1 MPLVDPDDLP
11 PPPLTADLTFEDRP
25 GGFEVWLSER
35 TAHDHH
41 DLVEASMRWLEVQ
54 PGAQGVL
61 CEDPVVLMVDG
72 RWNEDL
78 KSELGACVGES

>member
-1 MPLVDPDDLP
+1 
-11 PPPLTADLTFEDRP
+11 
-25 GGFEVWLSER
+25 
-35 TAHDHH
+35 
-41 DLVEASMRWLEVQ
+41 MRWLEVQ

-78 KSELGACVGES
+78 KSELGACVGEG